1 MTVDRPQPYRIIFSP
16 QVGDQLRDVL
26 RTAAVRGDGPAAR
39 TASLIVAQA
48 LTWIPES
55 IGEPA
60 YDLPTLGRVY
70 IGGRDPIL
78 VRYTVSERLRV
89 VYISW
94 FRLLPQLAG

>member
-1 MTVDRPQPYRIIFSP
+1 VTPDRPQPYRIIFSP
-16 QVGDQLRDVL
+16 QVAEQLRDVL
-26 RTAAVRGDGPAAR
+26 RAAAVRGDGPDARAA
-39 TASLIVAQA
+39 ALVVSQA

-70 IGGRDPIL
+70 VGGRDPIL

-89 VYISW
+89 VYVSW
-94 FRLLPQLAG
+94 FRLQPRVAG